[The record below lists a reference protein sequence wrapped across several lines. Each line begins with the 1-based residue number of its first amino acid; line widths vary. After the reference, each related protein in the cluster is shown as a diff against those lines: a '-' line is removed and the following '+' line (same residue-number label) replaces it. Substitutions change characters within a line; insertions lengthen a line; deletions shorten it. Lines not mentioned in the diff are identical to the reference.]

1 MAIIAKKKKIPS
13 PRTIVQNA
21 ANTNEIKTNFLSF
34 FNKNTSDVAPSK
46 MYNGSVAPK
55 IEFKRILGSKIH
67 KDDAIKAYF
76 CLTNLVQ
83 I

>member
-1 MAIIAKKKKIPS
+1 MIIIAKKKKIPS

-21 ANTNEIKTNFLSF
+21 ANPNEIKINFLSF
-34 FNKNTSDVAPSK
+34 FNKNNNDDAPNK
-46 MYNGSVAPK
+46 MYKGSVAPNR
-55 IEFKRILGSKIH
+55 EFTSILGSKI
-67 KDDAIKAYF
+67 KKADAIKAYF